1 MQGRRTGEQSKRIT
15 AFWKKR
21 RTGKRRYP
29 HNLNTIPIFV
39 ISSRKITG
47 EVWKT
52 RLPVGNTKRACRGTI
67 AMNSLTSLRWT
78 EKRRKMVHL
87 VYCDNAGKKSWT
99 KFWPGQR
106 PWSCIAENPSQPGL
120 SGRAP
125 LFHGKGERLHHGDWL
140 IIEKIEDVVV
150 GTSIPYNYEKSRF

>member
-1 MQGRRTGEQSKRIT
+1 MSGRRTGEQSKRIT

-78 EKRRKMVHL
+78 EKRRKW
-87 VYCDNAGKKSWT
+87 YIWFIAITRGKRAG
-99 KFWPGQR
+99 Q
-106 PWSCIAENPSQPGL
+106 N
-120 SGRAP
+120 SGRDKD
-125 LFHGKGERLHHGDWL
+125 HGHAGRKIPHSRVSAGERLYFM
-140 IIEKIEDVVV
+140 EK
-150 GTSIPYNYEKSRF
+150 GSGSITATG